1 MDNEF
6 IHESQDIVIGNDCGR
21 FVVSVKVE
29 VGSNDMVT
37 LPVAVWNYG
46 AIVSAL
52 IRSRYSENEVEAIMR
67 NLLGKKMDAENEFEA
82 LNTWCNQ
89 CKTRAA
95 YLMNLGEKEYDLVSE
110 EWQERCKATL
120 EKAKKEKL
128 AAILAYDT
136 SDKVNGFI
144 LNGMLI
150 PWSKNDPNSPNVEKR
165 MGLRQNIADKVALGE
180 KNISIWL
187 KGMSFTMPCA
197 QAEVLM
203 RSIENYAYECFNVT
217 AAHKKAVSE
226 LTTIEEVEAYDYKAG
241 YPKMLEMSVE

>member
-1 MDNEF
+1 MTIKVGMGSEDF
-6 IHESQDIVIGNDCGR
+6 I
-21 FVVSVKVE
+21 
-29 VGSNDMVT
+29 T
-37 LPVAVWNYG
+37 LPTAVWNYG

-52 IRSRYSENEVEAIMR
+52 IRSRYSESEVEAIMR

-136 SDKVNGFI
+136 SSDVNGFM
-144 LNGMLI
+144 LNGNKVWLDKETRVGLMNSTQITRDMGHDTTTLWFDGYKLEVRCDMAIMLL
-150 PWSKNDPNSPNVEKR
+150 SSLE
-165 MGLRQNIADKVALGE
+165 MYAL
-180 KNISIWL
+180 
-187 KGMSFTMPCA
+187 
-197 QAEVLM
+197 
-203 RSIENYAYECFNVT
+203 ECFNVT

-226 LTTIEEVEAYDYKAG
+226 LTTIEEVEAYDYKTG
-241 YPKMLEMSVE
+241 YPKQLDIKL

>member
-6 IHESQDIVIGNDCGR
+6 MHEEQDIVIGNDCGR
-21 FVVSVKVE
+21 FVVSVKVGM
-29 VGSNDMVT
+29 GSEDMVT

-52 IRSRYSENEVEAIMR
+52 IRYKYSESEVEAIMR

-128 AAILAYDT
+128 ASILAYDT
-136 SDKVNGFI
+136 SSDVNGFM
-144 LNGMLI
+144 LNGNKVWLDKETRVGLMNSTQITRDLGHDTTTLWFDGYKLEVRCDMAIMLL
-150 PWSKNDPNSPNVEKR
+150 SSLE
-165 MGLRQNIADKVALGE
+165 MYAL
-180 KNISIWL
+180 
-187 KGMSFTMPCA
+187 
-197 QAEVLM
+197 
-203 RSIENYAYECFNVT
+203 ECFNVT

-226 LTTIEEVEAYDYKAG
+226 LTTIEEVEAYDYKTG
-241 YPKMLEMSVE
+241 YPKQLDIKL

>member
-1 MDNEF
+1 MNENLVN
-6 IHESQDIVIGNDCGR
+6 ESQDIEITYDCGR
-21 FVVSVKVE
+21 FVASVKVGM
-29 VGSNDMVT
+29 GSENMVT

-52 IRSRYSENEVEAIMR
+52 IRSRYSQSEVEAIMR
-67 NLLGKKMDAENEFEA
+67 NLLGKKMDAADEFEA

-136 SDKVNGFI
+136 SSDVNGFM
-144 LNGMLI
+144 LNGNKVWLDKETRVGLMNSTQITRDMGQDTTTLWFDGYKLEVRCDMAIMLL
-150 PWSKNDPNSPNVEKR
+150 STLE
-165 MGLRQNIADKVALGE
+165 MYAL
-180 KNISIWL
+180 
-187 KGMSFTMPCA
+187 
-197 QAEVLM
+197 
-203 RSIENYAYECFNVT
+203 ECFNVT

-226 LTTIEEVEAYDYKAG
+226 LTTIEEVEAYDYKTG
-241 YPKMLEMSVE
+241 YPKQLDIKL

>member
-1 MDNEF
+1 MK
-6 IHESQDIVIGNDCGR
+6 ESQIVIGNDCGR
-21 FVVSVKVE
+21 FVVSVKVGM
-29 VGSNDMVT
+29 GSEDMVT

-52 IRSRYSENEVEAIMR
+52 IRYKYSESEVEAIMR

-82 LNTWCNQ
+82 LTEWCNQ

-128 AAILAYDT
+128 ASILAYDT
-136 SDKVNGFI
+136 SSDVNGFM
-144 LNGMLI
+144 LNGNKVWLDKETRVGLMNSTRITRDMGQDTTTLWFDGYKLEVRCDMAIMLL
-150 PWSKNDPNSPNVEKR
+150 SSLE
-165 MGLRQNIADKVALGE
+165 MYAL
-180 KNISIWL
+180 
-187 KGMSFTMPCA
+187 
-197 QAEVLM
+197 
-203 RSIENYAYECFNVT
+203 ECFNVT

-226 LTTIEEVEAYDYKAG
+226 LTTIEEVEAYDYKTG
-241 YPKMLEMSVE
+241 YPKQLDIKL

>member
-6 IHESQDIVIGNDCGR
+6 MHESQDIEITYDCGR
-21 FVVSVKVE
+21 FVASVKVGM
-29 VGSNDMVT
+29 GSDRMVT

-46 AIVSAL
+46 VIVSAL
-52 IRSRYSENEVEAIMR
+52 IRSRYSESEVEAIMR

-136 SDKVNGFI
+136 SSDVNGFM
-144 LNGMLI
+144 LNGNKVWLDKETRVGLMNSTQITRDMGHDTTTLWFDGYKLEVRCDMAIMLL
-150 PWSKNDPNSPNVEKR
+150 SSLE
-165 MGLRQNIADKVALGE
+165 MYAL
-180 KNISIWL
+180 
-187 KGMSFTMPCA
+187 
-197 QAEVLM
+197 
-203 RSIENYAYECFNVT
+203 ECFNVT

-226 LTTIEEVEAYDYKAG
+226 LTTIEEVEAYDYKTG
-241 YPKMLEMSVE
+241 YPKQLDIKL

>member
-29 VGSNDMVT
+29 AGSNDFVT
-37 LPVAVWNYG
+37 LPIAVWNYG

-52 IRSRYSENEVEAIMR
+52 IRSRYSQSEVEAIMR
-67 NLLGKKMDAENEFEA
+67 NLLGKKMDAADEFEA
-82 LNTWCNQ
+82 LTEWCNQ

-110 EWQERCKATL
+110 EWRERCKATL

-136 SDKVNGFI
+136 SSDVNGFM
-144 LNGMLI
+144 LNGNKVWLDKETRVGLM
-150 PWSKNDPNSPNVEKR
+150 NSTT
-165 MGLRQNIADKVALGE
+165 IAKSVGQKTTTLWLGSIKLVVDCDKAIQLLSALE
-180 KNISIWL
+180 
-187 KGMSFTMPCA
+187 M
-197 QAEVLM
+197 
-203 RSIENYAYECFNVT
+203 YALDCFNVT
-217 AAHKKAVSE
+217 ASHKQAVSE
-226 LTTIEEVEAYDYKAG
+226 LTTIEEVEAYDYKVG
-241 YPKMLEMSVE
+241 YPKMLEMSI

>member
-1 MDNEF
+1 MNENLVN
-6 IHESQDIVIGNDCGR
+6 ESQDIEITYDCGR
-21 FVVSVKVE
+21 FVASVKVGM
-29 VGSNDMVT
+29 GSERMVT
-37 LPVAVWNYG
+37 LPVAVWDYD

-52 IRSRYSENEVEAIMR
+52 IRSRYSQSEVEAIMR

-110 EWQERCKATL
+110 EWRERCKATL

-136 SDKVNGFI
+136 SSDVNGFM
-144 LNGMLI
+144 LNGNKVWLDKGTRVGLMNSIQITRDMGQDTTTLWFDGYKLEVRCDMAIMLL
-150 PWSKNDPNSPNVEKR
+150 SSLE
-165 MGLRQNIADKVALGE
+165 MYAL
-180 KNISIWL
+180 
-187 KGMSFTMPCA
+187 
-197 QAEVLM
+197 
-203 RSIENYAYECFNVT
+203 ECFNVT

-226 LTTIEEVEAYDYKAG
+226 LTTIEEVEAYDYKTG
-241 YPKMLEMSVE
+241 YPKQLDINL

>member
-1 MDNEF
+1 MNENLVN
-6 IHESQDIVIGNDCGR
+6 ESQDIEMTYDCGR
-21 FVVSVKVE
+21 FVASVKVGM
-29 VGSNDMVT
+29 GSERMVT
-37 LPVAVWNYG
+37 LPVAVWDYD

-52 IRSRYSENEVEAIMR
+52 IRSRYSESEVEAIMR

-95 YLMNLGEKEYDLVSE
+95 YLMNLGEKEYDLVSD

-136 SDKVNGFI
+136 SSDVNGFM
-144 LNGMLI
+144 LNGNKVWLDKETRVGLMNSTQITRDMGQDTTTMWFDGYKLEVRCDMAIMLL
-150 PWSKNDPNSPNVEKR
+150 SSLE
-165 MGLRQNIADKVALGE
+165 MYAL
-180 KNISIWL
+180 
-187 KGMSFTMPCA
+187 
-197 QAEVLM
+197 
-203 RSIENYAYECFNVT
+203 ECFNVT

-226 LTTIEEVEAYDYKAG
+226 LTTIEEVEAYDYKTG
-241 YPKMLEMSVE
+241 YPKQLDIKL

>member
-1 MDNEF
+1 MNENLVN
-6 IHESQDIVIGNDCGR
+6 ESPDIEITYDCGR
-21 FVVSVKVE
+21 FVASVKVGM
-29 VGSNDMVT
+29 GSDSMVT

-52 IRSRYSENEVEAIMR
+52 IRSRYSESEVEAIMR
-67 NLLGKKMDAENEFEA
+67 NLLGKKMDAEYEFEA

-95 YLMNLGEKEYDLVSE
+95 YLMNFGEKEYDLVSE

-136 SDKVNGFI
+136 SSDVNGFM
-144 LNGMLI
+144 LNGNKVWLDKETRVGLMNSTQITRDMGHDTTTLWFDGYKLEVRCDMAIMLL
-150 PWSKNDPNSPNVEKR
+150 SSLE
-165 MGLRQNIADKVALGE
+165 MYAL
-180 KNISIWL
+180 
-187 KGMSFTMPCA
+187 
-197 QAEVLM
+197 
-203 RSIENYAYECFNVT
+203 ECFNVT

-226 LTTIEEVEAYDYKAG
+226 LTTIEEVEAYDYKTG
-241 YPKMLEMSVE
+241 YPKQLDIKL

>member
-1 MDNEF
+1 MNENLVN
-6 IHESQDIVIGNDCGR
+6 ESQDIEMTYDCGR
-21 FVVSVKVE
+21 FVASVKVGM
-29 VGSNDMVT
+29 GSDRMLT

-52 IRSRYSENEVEAIMR
+52 IRSRYSQSEVEAIMR
-67 NLLGKKMDAENEFEA
+67 NLLGKKMDAADEFEA
-82 LNTWCNQ
+82 LTEWCNQ

-136 SDKVNGFI
+136 SSDVNGFM
-144 LNGMLI
+144 LNGNKVWLDKETRVGLMNSTQITRDMGQDTTTMWFDGYKLEVRCDMAIMLL
-150 PWSKNDPNSPNVEKR
+150 SSLE
-165 MGLRQNIADKVALGE
+165 MYAL
-180 KNISIWL
+180 
-187 KGMSFTMPCA
+187 
-197 QAEVLM
+197 
-203 RSIENYAYECFNVT
+203 ECFNVT

-226 LTTIEEVEAYDYKAG
+226 LTTIEEVEAYDYKTG
-241 YPKMLEMSVE
+241 YPKQLDIKL

>member
-1 MDNEF
+1 MNENLVN
-6 IHESQDIVIGNDCGR
+6 ESQDIEITYDCGR
-21 FVVSVKVE
+21 FVASVKVGM
-29 VGSNDMVT
+29 GSDRMVT

-52 IRSRYSENEVEAIMR
+52 IRIRYSESEVEAIMR

-110 EWQERCKATL
+110 EWRERCKATL

-136 SDKVNGFI
+136 SSDVNGFM
-144 LNGMLI
+144 LNGNKVWLDKGTRVGLMNSIQITRDMGQDTTTMWFDGYKLEVRCDMAIMLL
-150 PWSKNDPNSPNVEKR
+150 SSLE
-165 MGLRQNIADKVALGE
+165 MYAL
-180 KNISIWL
+180 
-187 KGMSFTMPCA
+187 
-197 QAEVLM
+197 
-203 RSIENYAYECFNVT
+203 ECFNVT

-226 LTTIEEVEAYDYKAG
+226 LTTIEEVEAYDYKTG
-241 YPKMLEMSVE
+241 YPKQLDINL

>member
-1 MDNEF
+1 MNENLVN
-6 IHESQDIVIGNDCGR
+6 ESQDIEITYDCGR
-21 FVVSVKVE
+21 FVASVKVGM
-29 VGSNDMVT
+29 GSDRMVT

-52 IRSRYSENEVEAIMR
+52 IRSRYSQSEVEAIMR
-67 NLLGKKMDAENEFEA
+67 NLLGKKMDAADEFEA
-82 LNTWCNQ
+82 LTEWCNQ

-136 SDKVNGFI
+136 SSDVNGFM
-144 LNGMLI
+144 LNGNKVWLDKETRVGLMNSTQITRDLGHDTTTLWFDGYKLEVRCDMAIMLL
-150 PWSKNDPNSPNVEKR
+150 SSLE
-165 MGLRQNIADKVALGE
+165 MYAL
-180 KNISIWL
+180 
-187 KGMSFTMPCA
+187 
-197 QAEVLM
+197 
-203 RSIENYAYECFNVT
+203 ECFNVT

-226 LTTIEEVEAYDYKAG
+226 LTTIEEVEAYDYKTG
-241 YPKMLEMSVE
+241 YPKQLDIKL

>member
-1 MDNEF
+1 MNENLVN
-6 IHESQDIVIGNDCGR
+6 ESQDIEITYDCGR
-21 FVVSVKVE
+21 FVASVKVGM
-29 VGSNDMVT
+29 GSEDMVT
-37 LPVAVWNYG
+37 LPVAVWDYD

-52 IRSRYSENEVEAIMR
+52 IRSRYSQSEVEAIMR

-110 EWQERCKATL
+110 EWRERCKATL

-136 SDKVNGFI
+136 SSDVNGFM
-144 LNGMLI
+144 LNGNKVWLDKGTRVGLMNSIQITRDMGQDTTTLWFDGYKLEVRCDMAIMLL
-150 PWSKNDPNSPNVEKR
+150 SSLE
-165 MGLRQNIADKVALGE
+165 MYAL
-180 KNISIWL
+180 
-187 KGMSFTMPCA
+187 
-197 QAEVLM
+197 
-203 RSIENYAYECFNVT
+203 ECFNVT

-241 YPKMLEMSVE
+241 YPKMLEMSI